1 MGKLKIFFKSKTWI
15 YISGTLKLMISIP
28 LFLILGF
35 ITYAF
40 IFSSVDKRFNLF
52 SDPQGSYF
60 SIKMLDVLAKNHP
73 NDYRMVWES
82 SVAFNKRG
90 EHEEGM
96 KRLNKALAID
106 PFTKLGY
113 SGWIKQMRLK
123 DYENALKDYHKLNQ
137 ISKVVEYPWGENI
150 FYLMATSHQGLND
163 YDSANFYYKKY
174 YESEKDSFN
183 IYPRAYT
190 FQGVNEVSQK
200 NFEKALLLYNKTISI
215 DKNIAEAYYYKGL
228 TFEELDKKDSAKV
241 NYLKSLELVN
251 KNFKDKDSYDEKF
264 LEIYK
269 TQIEEKL
276 SQLK

>member
-1 MGKLKIFFKSKTWI
+1 MGKLKIFFKSKTWK
-15 YISGTLKLMISIP
+15 YISGTLKLLISIP
-28 LFLILGF
+28 LFLILGL

-40 IFSSVDKRFNLF
+40 MFSSIENRFNLF

-60 SIKMLDVLAKNHP
+60 SIKMLDHLAKNHP

-96 KRLNKALAID
+96 KRLNKALTIN
-106 PFTKLGY
+106 PFNKLGY
-113 SGWIKQMRLK
+113 AGWIKQTKLK
-123 DYENALKDYHKLNQ
+123 DYENALKDYHQLNKL
-137 ISKVVEYPWGENI
+137 SKRVEYPWGENI
-150 FYLMATSHQGLND
+150 YYLMATAHQGLND
-163 YDSANFYYKKY
+163 YDSANFYYEKY
-174 YESEKDSFN
+174 YQSVKYSFN

-190 FQGVNEVSQK
+190 FQGVNEMSQK
-200 NFEKALLLYNKTISI
+200 NFEKAIFLYNKTIKI
-215 DKNIAEAYYYKGL
+215 DKNIAEAYYYKAL
-228 TFEELDKKDSAKV
+228 TFDELNKKDSAKV

-251 KNFKDKDSYDEKF
+251 KNFKDKDPYDEKF

-276 SQLK
+276 QNL